1 MSLTKPRRSRGN
13 QASFLEESHPHSMS
27 CKRKDIGH
35 EQVMSVLEQLEA
47 AKVNSSSGVPEIEF

>member
-1 MSLTKPRRSRGN
+1 
-13 QASFLEESHPHSMS
+13 MS

-35 EQVMSVLEQLEA
+35 EQVMSVLEQLAA